1 MLDPVSAFT
10 LAVSAF
16 NGVKKLVEAGREI
29 EDVAGQLGKWF
40 GAVAQHR
47 QASEKIKNPPLF
59 RKLLDAGSVEQ
70 QALEITIHEQK
81 FREME
86 TQLREIIMYRYG
98 QQVYLDMLRTRARLR
113 EERERAEKQLAQR
126 RENFVTSAIVVVLA
140 ALTLAVLVYV
150 GNWLYELHKLKG

>member
-1 MLDPVSAFT
+1 MIDPVSAFT
-10 LAVSAF
+10 IAVSAF

-40 GAVAQHR
+40 GAVSDHR
-47 QASEKIKNPPLF
+47 KASEKIKNPPLF

-86 TQLREIIMYRYG
+86 VQLREIIMYRYG
-98 QQVYLDMLRTRARLR
+98 QAVYLDMIRTRARLR
-113 EERERAEKQLAQR
+113 DERARAEKDLIQR
-126 RENFVTSAIVVVLA
+126 RKDFATNAFLLLLIG
-140 ALTLAVLVYV
+140 LTLAVLVYI
-150 GNWLYELHKLKG
+150 GIWLYELKQMKG